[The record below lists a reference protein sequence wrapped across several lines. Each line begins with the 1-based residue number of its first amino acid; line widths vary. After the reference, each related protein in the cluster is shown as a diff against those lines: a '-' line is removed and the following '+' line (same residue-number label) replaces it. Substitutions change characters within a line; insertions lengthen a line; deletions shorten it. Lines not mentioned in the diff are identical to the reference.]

1 MTRRLLRRF
10 FASSASSLV
19 FVLSATVC
27 AQPSPSVLTLDK
39 QFRAH
44 TLEGESLIQVLY
56 SPVSDLFITSASD
69 GKLRLWNAPESIR
82 REFTAPNQSML
93 FNARIAPDE
102 LSVISAA
109 YNGSATRWS
118 IDSEQLRNHGPH
130 LSGVTDVEILP
141 GQLGIVTSSD
151 DGSIRFWSNQGI
163 LLRRIE
169 RPGVTRHL
177 ALAPKRNLVAAS
189 QDIGD
194 VTLLSTRGELLQ
206 ILSTSQGRLN
216 DLIFSPD
223 QNYLLTAGFDGTI
236 KIWDVSQP
244 NQSLPLL
251 RTIPAVVGAG
261 WVEGLALS
269 RSGLL
274 ASASDDGVLRIW
286 SIQGE
291 LLSSIK
297 LSDEHLMSLSFSPDG
312 RRLLAAAQDGTV
324 SVLTVHQPR

>member
-1 MTRRLLRRF
+1 MMSRTLRRF
-10 FASSASSLV
+10 FVLCAASVAFVFSPTVWAQSSQSILN
-19 FVLSATVC
+19 LE
-27 AQPSPSVLTLDK
+27 K

-44 TLEGESLIQVLY
+44 TLEGESLIQVSY
-56 SPVSDLFITSASD
+56 SPASDLFITSASD
-69 GKLRLWNAPESIR
+69 GKLRVWSAPESIR
-82 REFTAPNQSML
+82 REFTTPNQSML

-118 IDSEQLRNHGPH
+118 IDSQLLRNHGPH

-151 DGSIRFWSNQGI
+151 DGSIRFWSNTGD

-169 RPGVTRHL
+169 RPGVTRHM
-177 ALAPKRNLVAAS
+177 ALAQSRDFIAAS
-189 QDIGD
+189 QDIGE
-194 VTLLSTRGELLQ
+194 VTLLTTSGDLLQ

-216 DLIFSPD
+216 DVIFSPD
-223 QNYLLTAGFDGTI
+223 QKQLLTAGFDGTI

-244 NQSLPLL
+244 NKPLPLV
-251 RTIPAVVGAG
+251 RTIPAFAGAG
-261 WVEGLALS
+261 WVEGLALT

-286 SIQGE
+286 STQGD

-297 LSDEHLMSLSFSPDG
+297 LSDHHLMSLSFSPDG
-312 RRLLAAAQDGTV
+312 RRLLVAAQDGTI
-324 SVLTVHQPR
+324 SVLTVNQPR